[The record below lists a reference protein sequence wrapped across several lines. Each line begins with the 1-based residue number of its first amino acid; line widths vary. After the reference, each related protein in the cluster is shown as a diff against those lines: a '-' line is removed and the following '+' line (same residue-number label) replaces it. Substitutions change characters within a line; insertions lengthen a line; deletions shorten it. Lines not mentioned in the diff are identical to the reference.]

1 MSALFTPTLRSQRE
15 FVGSIDATRDN
26 VRATARSLEQTQ
38 GGQRSSC
45 ARIVPLPDTRT
56 PAQEAGE
63 LVALVFGLV
72 LIVGTPI
79 YCYFT

>member
-1 MSALFTPTLRSQRE
+1 MTALYE
-15 FVGSIDATRDN
+15 GAARD
-26 VRATARSLEQTQ
+26 SL
-38 GGQRSSC
+38 S

-63 LVALVFGLV
+63 LVLIVIGLV

-79 YCYFT
+79 YCWLT